1 MSKNILVTGSAGF
14 LVFHLCKK
22 LLAIKNNVNEDVQN
36 TKSVHQL
43 LKSLIEDYSRTPT
56 REIIRNFVSFLKE
69 SYVYEV
75 IKIIKVS

>member
-1 MSKNILVTGSAGF
+1 MSKNILVTGSTGF

-36 TKSVHQL
+36 TKSVQQL